1 MNAIN
6 EIRKL
11 DCVAGVHHR
20 DRSGLVASRSRFC
33 PGNARQSRSIRRNQF
48 ARIGNIGLAG
58 QSMTNMR
65 GDLVEDEKYIGRHEM
80 DVALFTH
87 SMRSQKMS

>member
-1 MNAIN
+1 MHANPAPSVAIN
-6 EIRKL
+6 
-11 DCVAGVHHR
+11 
-20 DRSGLVASRSRFC
+20 SQGLA
-33 PGNARQSRSIRRNQF
+33 
-48 ARIGNIGLAG
+48 NIGLAG
-58 QSMTNMR
+58 QSLINMR

>member
-1 MNAIN
+1 MFI
-6 EIRKL
+6 
-11 DCVAGVHHR
+11 
-20 DRSGLVASRSRFC
+20 
-33 PGNARQSRSIRRNQF
+33 PQSRSIRRIKIE
-48 ARIGNIGLAG
+48 RIGNIRRAG

-65 GDLVEDEKYIGRHEM
+65 GDLVEDKKYIGRHEM

>member
-1 MNAIN
+1 MNALN

-11 DCVAGVHHR
+11 DCVADVPYR
-20 DRSGLVASRSRFC
+20 DRPGLVASRSRFC
-33 PGNARQSRSIRRNQF
+33 PGNARQSSSIRCNQF

>member
-1 MNAIN
+1 
-6 EIRKL
+6 
-11 DCVAGVHHR
+11 
-20 DRSGLVASRSRFC
+20 
-33 PGNARQSRSIRRNQF
+33 
-48 ARIGNIGLAG
+48 
-58 QSMTNMR
+58 MR